1 METVK
6 IWLSTLNTSKR
17 AGKKA
22 PHKAILL
29 LSIMELVEEGF
40 IDNNKIELSDMLI
53 DKFDEIW
60 SRFVKDI
67 TFNCNITAPYWHMRS
82 EPFWRIIAREGR
94 APNPSSLKSLQ
105 EDTIACID
113 NKLFRFFQDPDKR
126 TAIKEILLRNYLYI
140 DLKDTDYMHTDN
152 PKTNHRLSELESHIT
167 WLRSHGYEVPSELLQ
182 HFNEEKAEQENQ
194 IIKGKLTE
202 FIKGFVTEHNIADKE
217 ISVTFNSDSITISI
231 NGTRANTYRRNER
244 AKVDDNNSR
253 SFKHGSLRIS
263 LPDGTVFQSS
273 KSVDTLIEFIKYAGI
288 ERVASLNIKRNGEYL
303 LSRTVS
309 TKYADSQKH
318 IGDGW
323 YVMGHTSTRY
333 KVIDAEY
340 ISQALNLGAVV
351 EAFNEK

>member
-1 METVK
+1 METLK

-29 LSIMELVEEGF
+29 LSIMELVEEGS
-40 IDNNKIELSDMLI
+40 IDNNKIALSDMLI

-60 SRFVKDI
+60 SRFVKDT
-67 TFNCNITAPYWHMRS
+67 TFNCNIAAPYWHMRS

-94 APNPSSLKSLQ
+94 DPNPSSLKSLQ

-113 NKLFRFFQDPDKR
+113 NKMFKFFQDPDKR
-126 TAIKEILLRNYLYI
+126 TAMKEILLRNYLYI
-140 DLKDTDYMHTDN
+140 DLKDIDYMHTDN
-152 PKTNHRLSELESHIT
+152 PTTNHRLSELESHIT

-182 HFNEEKAEQENQ
+182 HFNEEKAEQENR
-194 IIKGKLTE
+194 IIKDKLTD
-202 FIKGFVTEHNIADKE
+202 FIKGFVSEHNIEDKE
-217 ISVTFNSDSITISI
+217 ISVTFNSDNITISI
-231 NGTRANTYRRNER
+231 NGAKAGTYRRNES
-244 AKVDDNNSR
+244 AKADDNSVR

-303 LSRTVS
+303 VSRTAS
-309 TKYADSQKH
+309 TKYADSQKN

-351 EAFNEK
+351 EAFNE